1 MRNLIGKRS
10 MIFSR
15 SLALFVVLLYSSAA
29 CSLVPSPTPP
39 LETSIAVAVESTR
52 LAVKASALVAQQT
65 QLQATVFAL
74 QTLPDTPNPP
84 FTELPPT
91 LTPEPATPTPTLSPT
106 PWSFVIQDP
115 IFLEY
120 EQSCQT
126 DVQITGVNGD
136 ALSLKVNSTLSI
148 IDGKLAV
155 FCYGAK
161 HTWIGEL
168 TYKGYTFASSENDPL
183 QFQVVQGRGYVYLQ
197 GIGVM
202 TMPDGSHIALPGE

>member
-1 MRNLIGKRS
+1 
-10 MIFSR
+10 MILSR
-15 SLALFVVLLYSSAA
+15 SIALLVFLLFSTAA
-29 CSLVPSPTPP
+29 CSLAVLPTTP

-65 QLQATVFAL
+65 QLQATVLAL
-74 QTLPDTPNPP
+74 QTFPATPSAP

-91 LTPEPATPTPTLSPT
+91 PTPEPATPTHSPT

-115 IFLEY
+115 VFLEY

-126 DVQITGVNGD
+126 DVEITGVNGET
-136 ALSLKVNSTLSI
+136 LSLKVNSTLSI

-155 FCYGAK
+155 FCFGAK

-168 TYKGYTFASSENDPL
+168 TYKGYTFASSASDPL
-183 QFQVVQGRGYVYLQ
+183 QFQVVQGRGYVYSR
-197 GIGVM
+197 GAGVV
-202 TMPDGSHIALPGE
+202 TFPDGMQVRLPVAAAGVQ